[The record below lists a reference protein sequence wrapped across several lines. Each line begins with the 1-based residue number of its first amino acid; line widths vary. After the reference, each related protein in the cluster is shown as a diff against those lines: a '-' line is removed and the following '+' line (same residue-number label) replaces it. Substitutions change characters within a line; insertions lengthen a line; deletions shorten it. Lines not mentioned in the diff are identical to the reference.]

1 MKRKSIKIILVI
13 VTLVIAATLL
23 TTTVKATGNPLNI
36 QLPGSNQ
43 GGSGTVNVTQN
54 PNNQGTQKTNT
65 APVNTQGS
73 TYQNKNLP
81 QTGDASDYVI
91 FLFIAVCA
99 VVAVF
104 AYKKYRNYN
113 I

>member
-1 MKRKSIKIILVI
+1 MKNTSIKIILVI
-13 VTLVIAATLL
+13 VTLVIAVSLL
-23 TTTVKATGNPLNI
+23 TNTVKATGNPLNI
-36 QLPGSNQ
+36 QLPGANQ
-43 GGSGTVNVTQN
+43 GSSGTVNVTQN
-54 PNNQGTQKTNT
+54 QSTQQPTNT

-73 TYQNKNLP
+73 TYQNSNLP

-104 AYKKYRNYN
+104 AYRKYRNYN

>member
-13 VTLVIAATLL
+13 VALVIAVSLL

-43 GGSGTVNVTQN
+43 NGSGTVNVTQN
-54 PNNQGTQKTNT
+54 PSTQQTTNT
-65 APVNTQGS
+65 TPVNTQGS
-73 TYQNKNLP
+73 TYQNTNLP

-91 FLFIAVCA
+91 FLFIAVCV

-104 AYKKYRNYN
+104 AYRKYRNYN

>member
-1 MKRKSIKIILVI
+1 MKKTSIKKILVI
-13 VTLVIAATLL
+13 ITLIIAVSLL

-36 QLPGSNQ
+36 QGLVPGTNQ
-43 GGSGTVNVTQN
+43 GSSGTVNVTQN
-54 PNNQGTQKTNT
+54 PSTQETANK

-73 TYQNKNLP
+73 TYQNSNLP

-104 AYKKYRNYN
+104 AYRKYRNYN

>member
-1 MKRKSIKIILVI
+1 MKNKSIKIILII
-13 VTLVIAATLL
+13 VTLVIAVSLL

-36 QLPGSNQ
+36 QGLVPGTNQ
-43 GGSGTVNVTQN
+43 NGSGTVNVTQN
-54 PNNQGTQKTNT
+54 TNT
-65 APVNTQGS
+65 QQTTNTTPVNTQGS
-73 TYQNKNLP
+73 TYQNTNLP

-104 AYKKYRNYN
+104 AYRKYRNYN

>member
-1 MKRKSIKIILVI
+1 MKNTSIKIILII
-13 VTLVIAATLL
+13 VTLVIAVSLL

-36 QLPGSNQ
+36 QFPGTNQ
-43 GGSGTVNVTQN
+43 NDSGTVNVTQN
-54 PNNQGTQKTNT
+54 TNT
-65 APVNTQGS
+65 QQTTNTTPVNTQGS
-73 TYQNKNLP
+73 TYQNTNLP

-104 AYKKYRNYN
+104 AYRKYRNYN